1 MIYLRSTT
9 YGLGVMASFT
19 LFGFYSATY
28 GPIELWLSHTPS
40 TLLDKQSTFGGR
52 RYGSLFL
59 ETKKKISLISN
70 HLKGLNYALGVYINN
85 FIVEKFGSTL
95 FT

>member
-9 YGLGVMASFT
+9 YGLGVMTSFT

-28 GPIELWLSHTPS
+28 GPIDLWLSHTPS

-52 RYGSLFL
+52 RYGSCHSRRHFTGGNWLFL
-59 ETKKKISLISN
+59 
-70 HLKGLNYALGVYINN
+70 
-85 FIVEKFGSTL
+85 
-95 FT
+95 